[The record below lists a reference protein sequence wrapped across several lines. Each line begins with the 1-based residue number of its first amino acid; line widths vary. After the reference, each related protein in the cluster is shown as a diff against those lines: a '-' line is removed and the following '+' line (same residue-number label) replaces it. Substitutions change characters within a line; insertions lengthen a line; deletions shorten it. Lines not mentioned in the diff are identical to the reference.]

1 MWRILVRT
9 HEDSATMQSH
19 LRLIM
24 PATAAIVI
32 ILAALSLVWD
42 FGGTRAAAPVG
53 HAPTVEQVSNL
64 LETAKGLGI
73 TQQQA
78 VDQLQV
84 VQDQLVAQQTETKKL
99 SEQMTTL
106 TKRLDALQQSV
117 ANLPAASTHAAT
129 TSGQARPR

>member
-1 MWRILVRT
+1 
-9 HEDSATMQSH
+9 MQSH
-19 LRLIM
+19 QRLII
-24 PATAAIVI
+24 PVAAAIVT
-32 ILAALSLVWD
+32 ILAGLSLVWD
-42 FGGTRAAAPVG
+42 FGRTMAAAPSSSAG
-53 HAPTVEQVSNL
+53 HAPTIEQVSNQI

-129 TSGQARPR
+129 TGLQAKPR

>member
-1 MWRILVRT
+1 
-9 HEDSATMQSH
+9 MQSH
-19 LRLIM
+19 RRLII
-24 PATAAIVI
+24 PVAAVIVF
-32 ILAALSLVWD
+32 ILAALSLAWD
-42 FGGTRAAAPVG
+42 FSGTRAAAPSPSAG
-53 HAPTVEQVSNL
+53 HAPTVEQVSNQI
-64 LETAKGLGI
+64 LETAKGLEI

-84 VQDQLVAQQTETKKL
+84 VQDQLVAQQMETKKL